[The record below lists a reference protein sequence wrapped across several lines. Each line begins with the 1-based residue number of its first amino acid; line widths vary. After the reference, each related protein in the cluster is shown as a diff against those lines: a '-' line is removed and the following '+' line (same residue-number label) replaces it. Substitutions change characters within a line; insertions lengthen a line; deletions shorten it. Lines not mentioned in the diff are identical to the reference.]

1 MKSSSLVCVL
11 ALLPVML
18 ASTGCVTEHKHHRNM
33 WSGISQAIAVVR
45 PTSGN
50 SCQGTVRFIQDGNSV
65 RVVAEIHGLNPN
77 AQHAIHI
84 HQFGDASGA
93 DGKTA
98 GGHYN
103 PEKHDHALPGKM
115 IRHAGDLGNLS
126 ADASGR
132 AHYELKVDNI
142 SIAGL
147 KNPIIGRGVIVH
159 AKADDGG
166 QPTGNAGPRIG
177 CGVVGIAKSA
187 E

>member
-1 MKSSSLVCVL
+1 MKSSRLICVL
-11 ALLPVML
+11 SLLIML
-18 ASTGCVTEHKHHRNM
+18 ASTGCVTEHKKHRHM
-33 WSGISQAIAVVR
+33 WSGIKQAIAVVQ

-50 SCQGTVRFIQDGNSV
+50 SCQGTVQFTQDGNSV
-65 RVVAEIHGLNPN
+65 QVVAEIHGLTPN

-84 HQFGDASGA
+84 HQFGDATA
-93 DGKTA
+93 PDGKSA

-103 PEKHDHALPGKM
+103 PENHDHALPGALF
-115 IRHAGDLGNLS
+115 RHAGDLGNLA
-126 ADASGR
+126 ADASGH
-132 AHYELKVDNI
+132 AYYELKVDNI

-177 CGVVGIAKSA
+177 CGIIGIAKPM